1 VVKRMKPTSCV
12 DVLAACEASPAWPAA
27 ASARHMGSPVAWYI
41 SQRLPGKKPLVPQ
54 AASDVVHGP
63 EGDGVSYG

>member
-1 VVKRMKPTSCV
+1 MKPTSWV
-12 DVLAACEASPAWPAA
+12 DVLLACEASPAWRAA
-27 ASARHMGSPVAWYI
+27 ASVRHIGSPVAWYI
-41 SQRLPGKKPLVPQ
+41 SQRLPGKKPLVHQ

>member
-1 VVKRMKPTSCV
+1 
-12 DVLAACEASPAWPAA
+12 
-27 ASARHMGSPVAWYI
+27 MGSPVAWYI
-41 SQRLPGKKPLVPQ
+41 SQRLPGKKPLVHQ